1 MCGINGIYGIADRFR
16 VSDMLVHMNNALAH
30 RGPDAAGIYTEDRIG
45 LGHRRL
51 SIIDLSD
58 DGRQPM
64 SSHDGRYTIVFNGEI
79 YNFKTLRATHRQYPY
94 RTSTDTE
101 AILALYAEHGTRA
114 FSMLDGMFALA
125 IWDKQEQQLILA
137 RDRMGKKPLYFCRS
151 GDVLIFSSEIRGLL
165 ASGHFKPKINRR
177 ALGNYLMF
185 QTVYSPETMVN
196 GVQMLPAGSYAIVDH
211 KGFGVRHY
219 WRMEDCRDK
228 YTLPGPYEK
237 VIKET
242 RELFFKAVEK
252 RLISDVP
259 LGAFLSGGIDSSA
272 VVAAMS
278 RVTGKQV
285 KTFNVYFDE
294 KEYSEKRYAEMVAD
308 KFKTDHH
315 PILVRPDEF
324 LNLVPEALDVMDHP
338 GADGPNTYV
347 VSKFTRAAGI
357 TVALSGIGGDEMF
370 GGYPVFRYLQQLQKF
385 RVMGHLPAG
394 LRKAAATLPLRLM
407 KGQAARKLDM
417 LAGLSRWD
425 WAHIYPV
432 FRQTMTQQE
441 LERAGVEFH
450 RYFQTDTE
458 SPFGPKL
465 ISEITIAESSTY
477 LENVLLRDTDQM
489 SMAHALEVR
498 APFLDKDLVE
508 YMLAMPD
515 DFKPL
520 KPGKRLLI
528 DAMGDLLPK
537 EVWDRPKMGFTFPW
551 QRWLGQELKEFCK
564 SRLEYLAGSDVMS
577 PEYVNSVAA
586 GLDVPGNP
594 DWYQAWNLT
603 VLGHWMKKYGI
614 NG

>member
-1 MCGINGIYGIADRFR
+1 MCGINGIYGISDRFR

-30 RGPDAAGIYTEDRIG
+30 RGPDAAGIFTDERIG

-79 YNFKTLRATHRQYPY
+79 YNYKTLRATHRQYPY

-101 AILALYAEHGTRA
+101 AILALYTEHGTRA

-125 IWDKQEQQLILA
+125 IWDNQEQQLILA

-185 QTVYSPETMVN
+185 QTVYSPDTMVN
-196 GVQMLPAGSYAIVDH
+196 GVQMLPAGSYAVVDH

-324 LNLVPEALDVMDHP
+324 LNLVPEALDAMDHP

-551 QRWLGQELKEFCK
+551 QRWLGHELKDFCK
-564 SRLEYLAGSDVMS
+564 SRLEYLAGTGVMS
-577 PEYVNSVAA
+577 AEYVNSVAA

>member
-1 MCGINGIYGIADRFR
+1 MCGINGIYGISDRFR

-30 RGPDAAGIYTEDRIG
+30 RGPDAAGIFTEDMIG
-45 LGHRRL
+45 FGHRRL

-64 SSHDGRYTIVFNGEI
+64 TSPDGRYTIVFNGEI
-79 YNFKTLRATHRQYPY
+79 YNYKTLRATHRQYPY
-94 RTSTDTE
+94 RTQTDTE
-101 AILALYAEHGTRA
+101 AVLAVFSEHGTKA
-114 FSMLDGMFALA
+114 FSMLDGMFAIA
-125 IWDKQEQQLILA
+125 IWDHQQKQLILA

-165 ASGHFKPKINRR
+165 ASGHFKPKINQR

-185 QTVYSPETMVN
+185 QTAYTPETMVS
-196 GVQMLPAGSYAIVDH
+196 GVQMLPAGSYAVMDA

-252 RLISDVP
+252 RMISDVP

-272 VVAAMS
+272 VVAAMN
-278 RVTGKQV
+278 RVSGQTV
-285 KTFNVYFDE
+285 KTFNVYFDD
-294 KEYSEKRYAEMVAD
+294 KDFSEKRYAEMVAD
-308 KFKTDHH
+308 RFKTDHH

-324 LNLVPEALDVMDHP
+324 LHLVPEALDAMDHP

-370 GGYPVFRYLQQLQKF
+370 GGYPVFRHMQQLQKF
-385 RVMGHLPAG
+385 NLLGRLPAG
-394 LRKAAATLPLRLM
+394 LRKAAAGLPLRML
-407 KGQAARKLDM
+407 KGSAAKRLEM

-432 FRQTMTQQE
+432 FRQAADLAE
-441 LERAGVEFH
+441 LQAAGVDFH
-450 RYFQTDTE
+450 HYFQTETE
-458 SPFGPKL
+458 LPFGPKL
-465 ISEITIAESSTY
+465 ISEITIAECSTY

-489 SMAHALEVR
+489 SMAHSLEVR

-520 KPGKRLLI
+520 KPGKRLII
-528 DAMGDLLPK
+528 DAMGDLLPR

-551 QRWLGQELKEFCK
+551 KKWISHELRDFCTE
-564 SRLEYLAGSDVMS
+564 RLEYLSETGILNR
-577 PEYVNSVAA
+577 EYVQGVIKDMVTPENA
-586 GLDVPGNP
+586 N
-594 DWYQAWNLT
+594 WYQAWSLT
-603 VLGHWMKKYGI
+603 VLGHWMKKYQI